1 MDQSEEA
8 VAAALLDAQG
18 KSPALFEEIDAQKL
32 IRPGVAETRINE
44 DVYVLAGKMYGIERY

>member
-18 KSPALFEEIDAQKL
+18 KAQPLFEEIDARKL
-32 IRPGVAETRINE
+32 IRPGVAETKINE
-44 DVYVLAGKMYGIERY
+44 DIYVLAGKMYGIERY